1 MVLKLNYSKEYSVS
15 IAYAVAQGLY
25 WMMVCCT
32 VSLGSTYLSN
42 RGYSTI
48 GIGALFAMA
57 YLVATLLQQ
66 VISVFTDSSSKIN
79 VVDVLFIMG
88 AVTTLDLLFACFT
101 TGKGFATGFTFFIGA
116 MVATVIQPFLNALN
130 FYIEKYDIKTNYG
143 VARAGGSFC
152 FFIMSL
158 LAGNLMKA
166 ISETAVSVLGFL
178 VSALFAGTIIY
189 IHLCLKATGKE
200 LTNDYDPFTAKENDN
215 FFSPDNIKSFVNK
228 YKMFFL
234 FLVALIGFIFG
245 HLLLNNYLY
254 QITVNVG
261 GDEADVGGLLALQAI
276 VELPAMIFFSKLKDR
291 LSSKQLLMISA
302 VFYFIKIFVVAL
314 AASVGMLYVGMLF
327 QAVSFAI
334 YIPASVHFVDELM
347 PQKDAVKGQAFV
359 TIAMTIGNLVTSL
372 FGGFL
377 FRFASVSATLWI
389 SVIITLCGTILAIYS
404 LSKIE

>member
-1 MVLKLNYSKEYSVS
+1 MVLKLNYSKENSVS

-66 VISVFTDSSSKIN
+66 VISVFTDSSYKVN

-88 AVTTLDLLFACFT
+88 AVTAIDLLFACFT
-101 TGKGFATGFTFFIGA
+101 NGKSFATGFTFFIGA

-200 LTNDYDPFTAKENDN
+200 LTNDYDPFSAKENDN